1 MLAAFDYLALSL
13 SIFPGAPE
21 PPNNCSISNQT
32 VSSFEID
39 CAEGYDGGIPQHF
52 KMHVFDL
59 RTRTLLANLTSSAPR
74 FALHLGPGGS
84 LIHSPEETPR
94 THSWKSTP
102 NNANS
107 LPTDGDGSNKTIRRH
122 SIGNG
127 GAPAGSGNIFGSVA
141 VIPAV
146 GTLLQVTAVN
156 AYGVSESVF
165 IEATSSAVVGLQPAE
180 MHNGLGLGVSGS
192 NFEFSPTLGILIG
205 IVATGAVMMGALI
218 AGIRFR
224 QAKNSSAKSV
234 AGLKEKD
241 RDLDSYNGNEYIELG
256 TKDPDLIAVQDK
268 TGTISIKHPEM
279 IQF

>member
-1 MLAAFDYLALSL
+1 M
-13 SIFPGAPE
+13 
-21 PPNNCSISNQT
+21 
-32 VSSFEID
+32 SSFEID
-39 CAEGYDGGIPQHF
+39 CSEGYDGGIPQHF

-59 RTRTLLANLTSSAPR
+59 RTRSLLANLTSSAPR
-74 FALHLGPGGS
+74 FALHLGPGGV
-84 LIHSPEETPR
+84 LQHAPAGEETPR

-107 LPTDGDGSNKTIRRH
+107 LPAESDGSNKTIRRH
-122 SIGNG
+122 SVGNG
-127 GAPAGSGNIFGSVA
+127 APAAAAGSGNIFGSVA

-180 MHNGLGLGVSGS
+180 MHNGLGLGSSGS
-192 NFEFSPTLGILIG
+192 NFEFSPTLAILIG
-205 IVATGAVMMGALI
+205 IVATGAVMMGVLI

-224 QAKNSSAKSV
+224 QSKKPSAKSA

-241 RDLDSYNGNEYIELG
+241 RDLDSYNGNDYIELG
-256 TKDPDLIAVQDK
+256 TKDPDLIGGQDK
-268 TGTISIKHPEM
+268 AGTKRALSNLKVFP
-279 IQF
+279 